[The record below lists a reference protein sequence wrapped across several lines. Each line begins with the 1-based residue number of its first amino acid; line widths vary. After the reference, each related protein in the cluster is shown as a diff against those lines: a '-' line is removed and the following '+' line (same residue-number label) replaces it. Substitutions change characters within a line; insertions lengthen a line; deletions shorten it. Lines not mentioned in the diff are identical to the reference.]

1 MKTTNHK
8 LGCQL
13 LLILLV
19 LGASACSILK
29 NTTMKK
35 NKVEDSSTGE
45 NKFILTA
52 PIVSKSLFKKNGVP
66 TGGKEW
72 YLQRSIQDYYI
83 KFCESNIQRE
93 ELEQHLAKQ
102 TGLIQTLTL
111 EVELREGH
119 WDICDDNFMQQ
130 SRIGE
135 YMIIH
140 RIIDNQ

>member
-1 MKTTNHK
+1 
-8 LGCQL
+8 
-13 LLILLV
+13 
-19 LGASACSILK
+19 
-29 NTTMKK
+29 MKK